1 VKALS
6 LDMGGTHISCAIVDD
21 HRILDSITISTEAAQ
36 DLASILPIIAEALHS
51 LLRSTSIQS
60 EDCAGIAIGYPGI
73 VNTQTGKILSTLKK
87 YEDAPHLDLAGW
99 SRETFGLPLRIEN
112 DARMALLGE
121 HSAGAAQHS
130 DNVVIMTLGTG
141 IGGAVMMHGKLLRGG
156 HSQAGCLGGHI
167 PVNYKGRPCYCGNI
181 GCAESEAAG
190 WSLPQIIRDWPDY
203 HSSLLA
209 AAPVLDFRTIF
220 SDDVEKDAVALAIRQ
235 HCIDVWAA
243 NAVAVIHAYDPEVII
258 IGGNV
263 MKSANLILPLI
274 RQHVNRHAWTPWG
287 HPQILAAALGNNAGL
302 LGAVPLLSEELLALA
317 T

>member
-1 VKALS
+1 
-6 LDMGGTHISCAIVDD
+6 MGGTHIGCAIVDD
-21 HRILDSITISTEAAQ
+21 HRIVDSITISTEAAQ
-36 DLASILPIIAEALHS
+36 SLASMLPLITDTLHS
-51 LLRSTSIQS
+51 LLRSTSIEP

-99 SRETFGLPLRIEN
+99 SRKIFGLPLRIEN

-141 IGGAVMMHGKLLRGG
+141 IGGAVMMHGKLLRGV

-167 PVNYKGRPCYCGNI
+167 PVNYRGRPCPCGNI
-181 GCAESEAAG
+181 GCAEAEAAG
-190 WSLPQIIRDWPDY
+190 WSLPQIIRTWPDY
-203 HSSLLA
+203 HLSLLA
-209 AAPVLDFRTIF
+209 AAPVLDFRTLF
-220 SDDVEKDAVALAIRQ
+220 SDVVQKDAVALAIRQ

-243 NAVAVIHAYDPEVII
+243 NAVAAIHAYDPEVIL

-263 MKSANLILPLI
+263 IKSADLILPLI
-274 RQHVNRHAWTPWG
+274 QRHVNQHAWTPWG
-287 HPQILAAALGNNAGL
+287 HPQIRAAALGNNAGL
-302 LGAVPLLSEELLALA
+302 LGAIPLLSENLLVPAA
-317 T
+317 